1 MKLLSANFGRERTKG
16 LVFHCEALTMLHES
30 VNNLGFAFTKPLLGA
45 GVRDHISW
53 KFCFLGGVRAHS
65 LFIYIKVY
73 KARCRRRRRNKT
85 TRSARAF
92 HI

>member
-1 MKLLSANFGRERTKG
+1 MKLLSANFGQERTKG

-30 VNNLGFAFTKPLLGA
+30 VNNLGFTFTKPVPGCAITSRGNFASSAACARALTF
-45 GVRDHISW
+45 HIH
-53 KFCFLGGVRAHS
+53 K
-65 LFIYIKVY
+65 YIKS
-73 KARCRRRRRNKT
+73 RRRRRRNKT

>member
-53 KFCFLGGVRAHS
+53 KFCFLGGVRARTHFS
-65 LFIYIKVY
+65 YI
-73 KARCRRRRRNKT
+73 
-85 TRSARAF
+85 
-92 HI
+92 